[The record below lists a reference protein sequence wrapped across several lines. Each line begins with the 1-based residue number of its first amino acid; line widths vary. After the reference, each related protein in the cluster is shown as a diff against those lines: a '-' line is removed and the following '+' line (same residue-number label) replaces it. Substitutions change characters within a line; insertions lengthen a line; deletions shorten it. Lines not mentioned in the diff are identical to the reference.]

1 LQASAF
7 DQILTD
13 ETRELRAF
21 LSLLER
27 EREALDST
35 DAEPLMAI
43 CVEKS
48 QASDRLHAS
57 GLRRTA
63 WFANQGKGTGP
74 EAVSAWLASLPSHAP
89 QRRAWQQLMD
99 LARRARKLNEECGAL
114 IRTRM
119 QHGQQALAVL
129 LAASDRA
136 ALYGP
141 NGHALGAPAKRHLG
155 SI

>member
-1 LQASAF
+1 M
-7 DQILTD
+7 
-13 ETRELRAF
+13 RELRAF

-27 EREALDST
+27 ERHALNSS
-35 DAEPLMAI
+35 DAEPLTAI
-43 CVEKS
+43 CAEKN
-48 QASDRLHAS
+48 QASDRLHAC
-57 GLRRTA
+57 GLRRTE
-63 WFANQGKGTGP
+63 WFANQHKGSGH

-89 QRRAWQQLMD
+89 QRKAWQQLMD
-99 LARRARKLNEECGAL
+99 LARRARNLNEESGAL
-114 IRTRM
+114 IRARM

-141 NGHALGAPAKRHLG
+141 NGQTLGAPGKRHLG

>member
-1 LQASAF
+1 MQASAF

-27 EREALDST
+27 EREALNSS
-35 DAEPLMAI
+35 DAEPLTAI
-43 CVEKS
+43 CAEKN

-57 GLRRTA
+57 GLRRTE
-63 WFANQGKGTGP
+63 WFANLGKGTGR
-74 EAVSAWLASLPSHAP
+74 EAVSAWLASLPPQAP
-89 QRRAWQQLMD
+89 QRKAWQQLMD
-99 LARRARKLNEECGAL
+99 LARRARKLNEESGAL

-141 NGHALGAPAKRHLG
+141 NGQTLGAPGKRHLG

>member
-1 LQASAF
+1 M
-7 DQILTD
+7 D

-27 EREALDST
+27 EREALNSS
-35 DAEPLMAI
+35 DAEPLTAI
-43 CVEKS
+43 CAEKNK
-48 QASDRLHAS
+48 AADRLHAS
-57 GLRRTA
+57 GLRRTE
-63 WFANQGKGTGP
+63 WLANECKGTGR
-74 EAVSAWLASLPSHAP
+74 EAVSAWLASLAPHAP
-89 QRRAWQQLMD
+89 QRKAWQQLIE
-99 LARRARKLNEECGAL
+99 LAKRARKLNEESGAL
-114 IRTRM
+114 IRARM

-141 NGHALGAPAKRHLG
+141 NGHTLGAPAKRHLG